1 MVDAIE
7 LAVCGRHI
15 RINYLLIVIVAI
27 EYAIRRLWSAHS
39 DMPNVAGT
47 IECVMCRLWSAQS
60 MIPRTMC
67 SNYGLFECADC
78 GRHILMFL
86 RQSANSNVLFADCG
100 RQIKICYV
108 PTVVCAVKCA
118 ICRFAS
124 AQIKVLCADCGR
136 QIKICYVL
144 TVVCTV
150 KCAIYRFASAQLKF
164 LCADCGRL
172 NRMCRLL
179 SAHSNLLCIDYY
191 GCL

>member
-1 MVDAIE
+1 M
-7 LAVCGRHI
+7 
-15 RINYLLIVIVAI
+15 NYLLIVVVAI

-39 DMPNVAGT
+39 VMPNVART
-47 IECVMCRLWSAQS
+47 IECAMCRLWSIQS
-60 MIPRTMC
+60 MVQRTMC

-86 RQSANSNVLFADCG
+86 LQSANSNMLFADCG

-136 QIKICYVL
+136 
-144 TVVCTV
+144 
-150 KCAIYRFASAQLKF
+150 
-164 LCADCGRL
+164 L
-172 NRMCRLL
+172 NRMYRLL
-179 SAHSNLLCIDYY
+179 SAQSNLRCIDY
-191 GCL
+191 